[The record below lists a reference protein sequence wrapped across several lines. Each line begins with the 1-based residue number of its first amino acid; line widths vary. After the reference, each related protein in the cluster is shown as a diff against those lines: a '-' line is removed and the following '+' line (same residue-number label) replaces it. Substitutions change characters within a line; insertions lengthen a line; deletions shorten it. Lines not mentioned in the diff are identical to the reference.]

1 MQSTSAKTQKAITL
15 IERVQALDTIEPG
28 HKAMIDDIKM
38 TNVKIRSVEGDLF
51 SLNHDEDQFIKSLWK
66 ITKIEQIAREA
77 SEILDDSEIEHFY
90 TYLDSRTQWRHEPE
104 SDNLFQPRTVRL
116 EVFNRDD
123 VDSKLVN

>member
-1 MQSTSAKTQKAITL
+1 MNSVSQKTQKAIAL
-15 IERVQALDTIEPG
+15 IERVQALDLTQPG

-51 SLNHDEDQFIKSLWK
+51 SLNHDEGQFIQSLWK

-77 SEILDDSEIEHFY
+77 AEILDDAEAEHFFS
-90 TYLDSRTQWRHEPE
+90 YLDSRTQWRYEPE
-104 SDNLFQPRTVRL
+104 SDNSLTSRTVKL

-123 VDSKLVN
+123 IDSKLVN